1 MLKLDPYSESI
12 LFQCGRCRRV
22 GELFT
27 EMIEDEGSFYCWN
40 CLGEIRQAGRR
51 ARKDQEGLEYAAH

>member
-12 LFQCGRCRRV
+12 LFQCERCRRV

-27 EMIEDEGSFYCWN
+27 EMVEEEGSFYCWN
-40 CLGEIRQAGRR
+40 CLGEIQQSGRKPAKER
-51 ARKDQEGLEYAAH
+51 EGLEHATH